1 MRISEKEVYDYF
13 GYTYADRGDFY
24 QSSRRVLEFLFDE
37 QSLVLSGKVRGGDS
51 QPYKVSL
58 KLKPDGLKIA
68 SARCSC
74 PMGGFCKHSAAL
86 LLQAIRAGLFGVP
99 ERFSSTQVVLDEFD
113 QVVNPV
119 SRFGLGRATSAQSSS
134 PLLAVAKP
142 VKLSWHFTNWVE
154 GLSAALTEAPQDPDS
169 TSNTNSNAGAKAR
182 QLDSVLY
189 HLSIFSNGRF
199 RLAASHARK
208 LKTGGWGRAQKAEF
222 ERLAAKSAAYVTED
236 DCEIAKLFLSGKDS
250 SSWYDRDNFPDIA
263 SLCEILVDKLL
274 KTGRCYWKEDDVPLS
289 AGPPKQGKLTWE
301 AVAQGKQVLRCNT
314 EQAGDVTAIAGVAWY
329 IDPFAKQMGLLELP
343 LPLAAVKSIFA
354 APSVDPEEVEA
365 ASLALAKFG
374 AVIPMLKSK
383 YETETI
389 VVKPT
394 PCLRLETYQ
403 PSASYLGYN
412 RKSNPQ
418 AVLHFD
424 YGDSFVDSKATE
436 SRCIEGDELI
446 IRQKDSSA
454 EDKHLLQLLEL
465 GLLRYHD
472 NPHPLNTMLFIF
484 PASAEDKWFSFASD
498 ALPALKEQGW
508 QIEIDK
514 SFNYEAVVPEE
525 EWTADATEGSDFWFS
540 LDLGITIEGRRVPL
554 LPIVHEALRRVVG
567 DNPLVEI
574 EQLNRNGIF
583 YAPLKDGRQV
593 ALPFERVRDIVGVLL
608 ELFDKDPNSFVK
620 GAEVSLPQIL
630 DLSKFVSDQS
640 DSAFAWKIGKK
651 LKALMDKVRAFDGLK
666 AVVPP
671 KGFKAELRPY
681 QLEGLSWLNFLRE
694 FELGGILADDMGL
707 GKTVQTL
714 AHIALEKHEKRLD
727 KPFLVICPTS
737 VLPNWMSEI
746 EKFAPKLKVTA
757 LSGPDR
763 SSNFTKIADSDIVVT
778 TYPLV
783 ARDEA
788 TLAKQEWKAVILD
801 EAQSIK
807 NPGTL
812 AAQAVCRL
820 RSDYRIC
827 LTGTP
832 IENHLGE
839 LWSQFNFLMPGFL
852 KDLPTFTRKFRTPI
866 EKQKNQVLQKVLAAK
881 VRPFLLRRTKELVA
895 KDLPEKTIMIKS
907 VELEGA
913 QRDLYETVRVAMYE
927 KVKEA
932 LASKGLAKSQI
943 IILDAMLKLRQVC
956 CDPRLVSLNAAK
968 KVTATAKLELLLE
981 MIEELVA
988 EGKKILLFSQFT
1000 SMLDL
1005 IIPELNKRKIDFVQI
1020 RGDTRDRA
1028 IPVKQFQNGDVPL
1041 FLLSL
1046 KAGGTG
1052 LNLTAA
1058 DTVIHYDP
1066 WWNPAVENQATDRAH
1081 RIGQKKAVF
1090 VFKLIATG
1098 TIEERML
1105 ELQDR
1110 KKAIAEG
1117 MYGDENAVLSALT
1130 AADLEVFFKP
1140 LSDSVGNAPQI
1151 GQSPAGKKK
1160 LSLVEF

>member
-1 MRISEKEVYDYF
+1 MRITEQEVYNYF
-13 GYTYADRGDFY
+13 GHTYAARGDAY
-24 QSSRRVLEFLFDE
+24 QRGRRVLEYLYIE
-37 QSLVLSGKVRGGDS
+37 SELTLTGEVRGSDS
-51 QPYKVSL
+51 DPYSVL
-58 KLKPDGLKIA
+58 IKLKTDGVKIA
-68 SARCSC
+68 DSTCSC

-86 LLQAIRAGLFGVP
+86 MLQAIRSGFFDVSEPSSRKIVP
-99 ERFSSTQVVLDEFD
+99 QSIA
-113 QVVNPV
+113 V
-119 SRFGLGRATSAQSSS
+119 S
-134 PLLAVAKP
+134 PMN
-142 VKLSWHFTNWVE
+142 LSWHFTNWVE
-154 GLSAALTEAPQDPDS
+154 GLSAALSQGSEGQES
-169 TSNTNSNAGAKAR
+169 TADTNSNSSTRVR

-189 HLSIFSNGRF
+189 RLSIASNGRL

-208 LKTGGWGRAQKAEF
+208 LKTGGWGRAQTVEF
-222 ERLAAKSAAYVTED
+222 ERLAAKSAAYVTD
-236 DCEIAKLFLSGKDS
+236 ADCDIAKLFLSGKGLSD
-250 SSWYDRDNFPDIA
+250 WYYRDIFPDFAELGVVLI
-263 SLCEILVDKLL
+263 ERLL

-289 AGPPKQGKLTWE
+289 LGPSKPGKLRWE

-314 EQAGDVTAIAGVAWY
+314 EQPGDITAIAGVAWY
-329 IDPFAKQMGLLELP
+329 IDPLAKELGPLEMP
-343 LPLAAVKSIFA
+343 LPLAAVKGIFA

-374 AVIPMLKSK
+374 AVIPRLKSK
-383 YETETI
+383 YKTETI
-389 VVKPT
+389 VVKPK

-403 PSASYLGYN
+403 PPAVYRGHAPESRS
-412 RKSNPQ
+412 Q
-418 AVLHFD
+418 AILSFD
-424 YGDSFVDSKATE
+424 YGDDFEDSKATE
-436 SRCIEGDELI
+436 SRSIEGDKLI
-446 IRQKDSSA
+446 IRQKDSSDEA
-454 EDKHLLQLLEL
+454 RYSSQLVEL
-465 GLLRYHD
+465 GLRRYEGYSSSRVSSR
-472 NPHPLNTMLFIF
+472 LYVF
-484 PASAEDKWFSFASD
+484 PDGAEDNWFTFTAD
-498 ALPALKEQGW
+498 AVPTLKEQGW
-508 QIEIDK
+508 QVEIDK
-514 SFNYEAVVPEE
+514 SFNFEVVVPEE
-525 EWTADATEGSDFWFS
+525 EWIAEATAGSDFWFS

-554 LPIVHEALRRVVG
+554 LPIVHAALRRVVG
-567 DNPLVEI
+567 VNPLVEI

-593 ALPFERVRDIVGVLL
+593 ALPFERVKDIVGVLL
-608 ELFDKDPNSFVK
+608 ELFDKDPNSFAK

-630 DLSKFVSDQS
+630 DLSNFVSEQS
-640 DSAFAWKIGKK
+640 ENGSSWKVGKK

-671 KGFKAELRPY
+671 KNFKAELRPY
-681 QLEGLSWLNFLRE
+681 QMDGLIWLNFLRE

-707 GKTVQTL
+707 GKTIQTL
-714 AHIALEKHEKRLD
+714 AHITLEKHEKRLD
-727 KPFLVICPTS
+727 KPFLVVCPTS

-763 SSNFTKIADSDIVVT
+763 FLNFSKIVSSDVVVT

-783 ARDEA
+783 ARDEK
-788 TLAKQEWKAVILD
+788 TLVKQGWKAIILD

-812 AAQAVCRL
+812 AAQTVCKL
-820 RSDYRIC
+820 RADYRIC

-852 KDLPTFTRKFRTPI
+852 KDLPTFTKKFRTLI
-866 EKQKNQVLQKVLAAK
+866 EKQKDKVLQKVLAAK

-895 KDLPEKTIMIKS
+895 KELPAKTIMIKS

-932 LASKGLAKSQI
+932 LASKGLARSQI

-956 CDPRLVSLNAAK
+956 CDPRLVSLTAAK
-968 KVTATAKLELLLE
+968 KVSATAKLELLLE

-1005 IIPELNKRKIDFVQI
+1005 IIPELDKRKIEFVQI

-1028 IPVKQFQNGDVPL
+1028 IPVKRFQNGDVPL

-1090 VFKLIATG
+1090 VFKLIAAG

-1105 ELQDR
+1105 ELQER

-1117 MYGDENAVLSALT
+1117 MYDDENAVLTQLT
-1130 AADLEVFFKP
+1130 AADLETFFKP
-1140 LSDSVGNAPQI
+1140 LSGSSSSSSSSSGDSVSSLNLTLL
-1151 GQSPAGKKK
+1151 PADTQVTKGKRKST
-1160 LSLVEF
+1160 SLFA